1 MIKKIVIISSSIGII
16 LNSALSTG
24 TRAQTGRV
32 HGSNIVPVQ
41 SGRCFVPIEPH
52 RDAAVVS
59 AARAD
64 DGADLVGEAW
74 ATNGPKL
81 AHLNTR
87 ADWKYVRVL
96 ICHFRDAIAEKL
108 PLHQNT

>member
-1 MIKKIVIISSSIGII
+1 MITSFVLIRRFSHRRKKPAMIKKIVIISSSIGII

-24 TRAQTGRV
+24 TCAQTGRV

-81 AHLNTR
+81 AHLNT
-87 ADWKYVRVL
+87 APIGSMSVS
-96 ICHFRDAIAEKL
+96 
-108 PLHQNT
+108 